1 MAGISNIG
9 LSSGQYS
16 TYGYTTTPE
25 NLISAITETSD
36 SSTVYP
42 SALTQTASY
51 NNLNQLTN
59 LSGQALSFD
68 TNGNLLSDGQRNYSW
83 DVENRLIGISYP
95 GQSGKQTAFT
105 YDGLSQA
112 SRDHEHARGR
122 QCDGDFVWVV
132 WKQHL
137 SGSQCQ

>member
-1 MAGISNIG
+1 MLFASTQAVAPLFHRVDRRLAGISNIG

-16 TYGYTTTPE
+16 TYGYATTPE
-25 NLISAITETSD
+25 NFISAITETSD

-68 TNGNLLSDGQRNYSW
+68 ANGNLLSDGQRNYSW
-83 DVENRLIGISYP
+83 DAENRLVGITIP
-95 GQSGKQTAFT
+95 
-105 YDGLSQA
+105 DNPA
-112 SRDHEHARGR
+112 SRPPLPMME
-122 QCDGDFVWVV
+122 
-132 WKQHL
+132 
-137 SGSQCQ
+137 